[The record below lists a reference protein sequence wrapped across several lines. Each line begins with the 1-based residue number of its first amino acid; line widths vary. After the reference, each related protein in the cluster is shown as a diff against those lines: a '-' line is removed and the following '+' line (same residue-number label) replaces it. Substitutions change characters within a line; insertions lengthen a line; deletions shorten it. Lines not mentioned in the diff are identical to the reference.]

1 MQRRRPR
8 PVCGSAAAAALLG
21 LAWLGSAPA
30 ASADV
35 PPPRLELSVRVRD
48 AGACD
53 PKAIAAALRG
63 LKGRIERCADGE
75 TGTLSAVLTLAPG
88 QTTAV
93 AKVRSPLEPA
103 AQRCIVRRALQTVHL
118 PGQPACT
125 PHVQLTLERR

>member
-1 MQRRRPR
+1 MA
-8 PVCGSAAAAALLG
+8 GLLG
-21 LAWLGSAPA
+21 MTLLASATS

-35 PPPRLELSVRVRD
+35 PPPRLELQVRVRD
-48 AGACD
+48 AGPCD
-53 PKAIAAALRG
+53 SKAVSLALRA

-93 AKVRSPLEPA
+93 AKVRSTLEPA
-103 AQRCIVRRALQTVHL
+103 AQRCIVRRALQTAHL

>member
-1 MQRRRPR
+1 MLRHPR
-8 PVCGSAAAAALLG
+8 PVCGSVAVAGLLGMALL
-21 LAWLGSAPA
+21 ASATA

-35 PPPRLELSVRVRD
+35 PPPRLELQVRVRD

-53 PKAIAAALRG
+53 PKAIATALRG
-63 LKGRIERCADGE
+63 LKGRIERCAAFE
-75 TGTLSAVLTLAPG
+75 TATLSAVLTLAPG

-93 AKVRSPLEPA
+93 AKIRSTFEPA
-103 AQRCIVRRALQTVHL
+103 TQRCIVRRALQTVHL